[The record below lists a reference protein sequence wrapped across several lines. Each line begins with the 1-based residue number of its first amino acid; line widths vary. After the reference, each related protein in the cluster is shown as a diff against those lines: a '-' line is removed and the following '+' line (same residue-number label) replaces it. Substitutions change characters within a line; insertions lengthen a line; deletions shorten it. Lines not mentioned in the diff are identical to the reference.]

1 MFIRFARAL
10 VAAHLAVAAV
20 TVSTA
25 ALAQPAETGEPLT
38 LRAAVERTLARNPEL
53 AGFGYRLRAQSA
65 RAEAA
70 YLRPPLELRGDIE
83 DFLGS
88 GAKSGLDAA
97 EATFSIAR
105 VIELG
110 DKRDYRKAAADAALT
125 LIEAGRAAAEL
136 DVLAELTRRFIHVAR
151 DQEQLRVTMR
161 ATELARETEISTEAR
176 VAAAR
181 APEVELR
188 RARVTLARAEI
199 DQEHAE
205 HELLAARRALAA
217 MWGDR
222 VDTFGRIETDLF
234 TLPAVDSFEALEAR
248 LAGNPDYLLFVS
260 EARLR
265 DAEIRLAEAHA
276 RSDLVVS
283 GGIRHLR
290 ETSDQALV
298 FGISMPLGRA
308 ARAQNSRAEAE
319 ALRELNDVE
328 SEAHGVRV
336 SAELFGIYQE
346 LRHANT
352 EAGILRAS
360 VLPEMEAALAA
371 TRVAFE
377 QGRYSFLEW
386 VDAQRALIEVERAL
400 IEASANAHLF
410 LAEIERLTGEP
421 LSQTNP

>member
-1 MFIRFARAL
+1 MFIRLARAL
-10 VAAHLAVAAV
+10 AAAHFAVAAI
-20 TVSTA
+20 TADTA
-25 ALAQPAETGEPLT
+25 ALAQPVETREPLT

-53 AGFGYRLRAQSA
+53 GGFGYRLRAQSA
-65 RAEAA
+65 RADAA

-83 DFLGS
+83 DFLGNGAAS
-88 GAKSGLDAA
+88 GFDSA
-97 EATFSIAR
+97 ETTFSIAR

-110 DKRDYRKAAADAALT
+110 DKRDYRKAAADAALS
-125 LIEAGRAAAEL
+125 LIEVERAAAEL

-151 DQEQLRVTMR
+151 DQELLRVTRR
-161 ATELARETEISTEAR
+161 ATELARETANSTEMR
-176 VAAAR
+176 VEAAR

-199 DQEHAE
+199 DEEHAE

-222 VDTFGRIETDLF
+222 VDEFGRVEADLY
-234 TLPAVDSFEALEAR
+234 TLPVVDSFEALEAR
-248 LAGNPDYLLFVS
+248 IARNPDYLRFVS

-265 DAEIRLAEAHA
+265 DAEIRLAQARA

-283 GGIRHLR
+283 GGIRHLQA
-290 ETSDQALV
+290 TSDQALV
-298 FGISMPLGRA
+298 FGVSMPLGRA
-308 ARAQNSRAEAE
+308 KRAQSSRAEAE
-319 ALRELNDVE
+319 ALRGLNEAE
-328 SEAHGVRV
+328 SEAHAVRIN
-336 SAELFGIYQE
+336 AELFGIYQE
-346 LRHANT
+346 LRHAIA
-352 EAGILRAS
+352 EAGILRTS

-386 VDAQRALIEVERAL
+386 VDAQRALIDVDGAL

-410 LAEIERLTGEP
+410 VAEIERLTSEP
-421 LSQTNP
+421 LSPANP

>member
-1 MFIRFARAL
+1 MCIRFARAL
-10 VAAHLAVAAV
+10 VAAQLALAVIASPI
-20 TVSTA
+20 VS
-25 ALAQPAETGEPLT
+25 AQAPENGEPLT
-38 LRAAVERTLARNPEL
+38 LRAAVERTLTENPEL

-83 DFLGS
+83 DFLGN
-88 GAKSGLDAA
+88 GTKSGFDSA

-105 VIELG
+105 VVELG
-110 DKRDYRKAAADAALT
+110 DKRDYRKAAADAALS
-125 LIEAGRAAAEL
+125 LIEIERAAAEL

-151 DQEQLRVTMR
+151 DQELLRVTRR
-161 ATELARETEISTEAR
+161 ATELARETASSTEAR

-199 DQEHAE
+199 DEEHAE

-217 MWGDR
+217 MWGER
-222 VDTFGRIETDLF
+222 VDAFGRIEADLD
-234 TLPAVDSFEALEAR
+234 TLPAVDSFEAFEAR
-248 LAGNPDYLLFVS
+248 LANNPDFLRFVS
-260 EARLR
+260 AARLR

-276 RSDLVVS
+276 RSDLVLS
-283 GGIRHLR
+283 GGIRHL
-290 ETSDQALV
+290 EQTSDQALV

-308 ARAQNSRAEAE
+308 ARAENARAEAQ
-319 ALRELNDVE
+319 ARRGQNDAE
-328 SEAHGVRV
+328 SAAHAVRV
-336 SAELFGIYQE
+336 NAELFGIYQE

-371 TRVAFE
+371 TRVAYE

-386 VDAQRALIEVERAL
+386 VDAQRALIDVERAL

-410 LAEIERLTGEP
+410 AAEMERLTSEP
-421 LSQTNP
+421 LSPANP

>member
-1 MFIRFARAL
+1 MFIRLTRAL
-10 VAAHLAVAAV
+10 VGAHLAVAAI
-20 TVSTA
+20 TVSTVA
-25 ALAQPAETGEPLT
+25 FAQAAETGEPLT

-65 RAEAA
+65 RADAA

-83 DFLGS
+83 DFLGNGAAS
-88 GAKSGLDAA
+88 GFDAA
-97 EATFSIAR
+97 ETTFSIAR

-110 DKRDYRKAAADAALT
+110 DKRDYRKAAADAALSV
-125 LIEAGRAAAEL
+125 IEVERAAAEL

-151 DQEQLRVTMR
+151 DQELLRVTRR
-161 ATELARETEISTEAR
+161 ATELARETANSTAGR
-176 VAAAR
+176 VEAAR

-222 VDTFGRIETDLF
+222 VDAFGRVETDLY
-234 TLPAVDSFEALEAR
+234 TLPVVDSFEALEAR
-248 LAGNPDYLLFVS
+248 IGGSPDYLRFVS

-265 DAEIRLAEAHA
+265 DAEIRLAEARA

-283 GGIRHLR
+283 GGIRHLQA
-290 ETSDQALV
+290 TSDQALV
-298 FGISMPLGRA
+298 FGVSMPLGRA
-308 ARAQNSRAEAE
+308 ARAEAGRAEGE
-319 ALRELNDVE
+319 ALRELNEAE
-328 SEAHGVRV
+328 SEAHAVRIN
-336 SAELFGIYQE
+336 AELFGIYQE
-346 LRHANT
+346 LRHAIA
-352 EAGILRAS
+352 EAGILRTS

-400 IEASANAHLF
+400 TEASANTHLF
-410 LAEIERLTGEP
+410 TAEIERLTSEP
-421 LSQTNP
+421 LSPANP